1 MVLRKLA
8 AAGILLVT
16 CAAFS
21 AGLSSDPF
29 SPLSSDPIVDGIRL
43 SQISPTQ
50 YWSYQEENPAEK
62 ILKVD
67 GVESRDRFAVKEIAV
82 NADPGNVL
90 LDQAMKA
97 RLVSG
102 KLSLEEGLEAG
113 AGSVSVIDPE
123 RLTEKVESL
132 SCFTG
137 EAFEPCEDAQV
148 VWNGWCAEVIPEV
161 EGCEPDAE
169 GLALALVKVANSERH
184 TVNLEEKDLYLKPTL
199 TEESDAI
206 ARTVDKM
213 ENAAAATISHEIGW
227 WEPTLDVYTFGD
239 TLSADAD
246 GNVHVDESCL
256 RDYYEELSEDY
267 DLYETREEAMKEK
280 RQMEAYLIDVDE
292 AVAEAKSAIEAGESR
307 AVSFESFEI
316 TGQDVA
322 KVLAEEKGEVLEKIK
337 REKGDDFIYIDI
349 DDQFMWFFKDGEPL
363 VATSVTTGTKDVYDT
378 PTGDY
383 ALESK
388 STSVTL
394 RGDNGD
400 GTSYASFVNFWLPF
414 DGPYGIHDAS
424 WRSDY
429 GGEHYLYA
437 GSHGCVNTPY
447 EAVATIFENIEE
459 GTPVIVA

>member
-8 AAGILLVT
+8 AAGILLAA
-16 CAAFS
+16 CAAFG
-21 AGLSSDPF
+21 AGLTSDPF

-67 GVESRDRFAVKEIAV
+67 GIESHDRFAVKEIAV
-82 NADPGNVL
+82 NADPGNTL
-90 LDQAMKA
+90 LNAAMKA

-102 KLSLEEGLEAG
+102 KLTPEEGLEAG
-113 AGSVSVIDPE
+113 AGSAIVMDPE
-123 RLTEKVESL
+123 RLSEKVASL

-137 EAFEPCEDAQV
+137 DSYEACEDAQV
-148 VWNGWCAEVIPEV
+148 VWNGWCAEVIPEI

-169 GLALALVKVANSERH
+169 GLARALVKTANSERH
-184 TVNLEEKDLYLKPTL
+184 TVNLEEKDLYLKPAL
-199 TEESDAI
+199 TEESSQI
-206 ARTVDKM
+206 AETVERM
-213 ENAAAATISHEIGW
+213 ENAAATTISHEIGW

-239 TLSADAD
+239 FLSADDA
-246 GNVHVDESCL
+246 GNIHVDEGCL
-256 RDYYEELSEDY
+256 ADYYEELAEDY
-267 DLYETREEAMKEK
+267 DLYESRDEALREK
-280 RQMEAYLIDVDE
+280 RQMEAYLIDVDA
-292 AVAEAKSAIEAGESR
+292 AVAKAKTAIESGESR
-307 AVSFESFEI
+307 SVSFDSFEI
-316 TGQDVA
+316 TSQDVA
-322 KVLAEEKGEVLEKIK
+322 KILAEEKGEVLERIK

-383 ALESK
+383 ELEYK
-388 STSVTL
+388 STAVTL

-414 DGPYGIHDAS
+414 DGPYGIHDSS

-459 GTPVIVA
+459 GCPVIVA

>member
-16 CAAFS
+16 CVAFS
-21 AGLSSDPF
+21 AGLTSDPF

-67 GVESRDRFAVKEIAV
+67 GIESRDRFAVKEVAV
-82 NADPGNVL
+82 NADPGNVV
-90 LDQAMKA
+90 LDAAMKN
-97 RLVSG
+97 RLFSG
-102 KLSLEEGLEAG
+102 KLNLEEGLEAG
-113 AGSVSVIDPE
+113 AGSVIVIDPV
-123 RLTEKVESL
+123 RLTEKVASL

-137 EAFEPCEDAQV
+137 DSFEPCEDAQV
-148 VWNGWCAEVIPEV
+148 VWNGWCAEVIPEE

-169 GLALALVKVANSERH
+169 GLKLALVKTANSERH
-184 TVNLEEKDLYLKPTL
+184 TVNLEDKDLYVKPRL
-199 TEESDAI
+199 TEESSQI
-206 ARTVDKM
+206 AQTVERM
-213 ENAAAATISHEIGW
+213 EAAAATTISHEIGW

-239 TLSADAD
+239 SLTADSE
-246 GNVHVDESCL
+246 GNILVDEACL
-256 RDYYEELSEDY
+256 TDYYEELAEDY
-267 DLYETREEAMKEK
+267 DLYESREAALKEK
-280 RQMEAYLIDVDE
+280 RQMEAYLIDVDA
-292 AVAEAKSAIEAGESR
+292 AVAKAKSAIESGESR
-307 AVSFESFEI
+307 SVSFDSFEI

-322 KVLAEEKGEVLEKIK
+322 KILAEEKGEVLEQIR

-383 ALESK
+383 ALEYK

-394 RGDNGD
+394 TGDNGD

-414 DGPYGIHDAS
+414 DGPYGIHDSS

-459 GTPVIVA
+459 GCPVIVA